1 MILKNLSI
9 FLVLSIY
16 VLVIIVAYSEG
27 PLISVQSFIL
37 GLIGILVITFIASS
51 IAKSINLV
59 DEADG
64 RRKDHKG
71 AIPLTG
77 GLILF
82 ISIIYGAFVFGVNT
96 FYIYIIASLLPIM
109 IIGTLDGLK
118 AIEVPW
124 TLRLVGQILASWIV
138 ILTTDIYVRDLG
150 NLFGQGIVNLG
161 GFGIPF
167 TILGVVGLCNAF
179 NMLDGRDGLAA
190 SVAIVIVSSIFMLL
204 FFQGTIFMMGLV
216 IISSLII
223 FLLFNLGFFGVER
236 KIFLGDHGSNALGHI
251 IAWILIFL
259 SQEEKIITAI
269 SAIWFAFLPITDA
282 LMTIARRLIALRSP
296 FLADRE
302 HFHHILS
309 NAGFSDRSVLIIFIF
324 ISMITATLAM
334 ISVHFNLKEYNL
346 FYGYITLLIIML
358 LLTGSRKKPS

>member
-1 MILKNLSI
+1 LILKNLSI

-51 IAKSINLV
+51 VAKSINLV

-64 RRKDHKG
+64 HRKNHKG

-138 ILTTDIYVRDLG
+138 ILTTDIYVSDLG

-167 TILGVVGLCNAF
+167 TILGVVGVCNAF
-179 NMLDGRDGLAA
+179 NMLDGKDGLAA

-204 FFQGTIFMMGLV
+204 FFQGITFMMGLV

-223 FLLFNLGFFGVER
+223 FLAFNLGFFGAER
-236 KIFLGDHGSNALGHI
+236 KIFLGDHGSNAIGHM

-269 SAIWFAFLPITDA
+269 STIWFAFLPITDA

-296 FLADRE
+296 FLADNK

-309 NAGFSDRSVLIIFIF
+309 NIGLSDKKVLFIF
-324 ISMITATLAM
+324 IL
-334 ISVHFNLKEYNL
+334 ISIIAASIAYLSNIWELKEYNL
-346 FYGYITLLIIML
+346 FYGYITLLVIL
-358 LLTGSRKKPS
+358 LLITNQRKIV